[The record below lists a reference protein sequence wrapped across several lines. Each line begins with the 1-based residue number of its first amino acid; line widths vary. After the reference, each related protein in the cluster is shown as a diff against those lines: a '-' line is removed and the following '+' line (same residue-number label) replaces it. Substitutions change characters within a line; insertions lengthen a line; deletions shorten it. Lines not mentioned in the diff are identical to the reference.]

1 MQAATRLEQGWVSQM
16 QNAALGNMADQVPP
30 LVPGVEI
37 EEGKVPQWG
46 SGSAG
51 AFCRYV
57 CITPSPDLSPSLCL
71 CIRFRSLLLY
81 TVGVL
86 FQLEWCIRQA
96 ALVLL
101 YYIL

>member
-71 CIRFRSLLLY
+71 CQVKSKSNYKSMSMSMSSLSLIISLCLCQ
-81 TVGVL
+81 V
-86 FQLEWCIRQA
+86 
-96 ALVLL
+96 
-101 YYIL
+101 

>member
-71 CIRFRSLLLY
+71 CLCLCQVKSNYKSMSMSMSMSSLSLCLCQ
-81 TVGVL
+81 V
-86 FQLEWCIRQA
+86 
-96 ALVLL
+96 
-101 YYIL
+101 